1 MKAGQL
7 VSQTVVAKGVVD
19 TNCYV
24 IGCPVTRL
32 AAVIDPGAISPIEG
46 KRIIALL
53 EKDGLRAKYII
64 NTHGHIDH
72 MAGNRSLQGDTGA
85 EILIHRADAVC
96 LTDFRLNGSQLLGL
110 DVVSPPAGRQ
120 LEDGD
125 VIELGGLR
133 LKVLHTPGHTPGCIC
148 LLCGGTLFSGDT
160 LFASSVGRTDLPGGS
175 HEEIINSIRGKLM
188 VLPDETVVRPGHG
201 PRTTIG
207 TERRGNPF
215 LNLRGQ
221 IV

>member
-1 MKAGQL
+1 MKADQL
-7 VSQTVVAKGVVD
+7 VSQTVVAKGLVD

-24 IGCPVTRL
+24 IGCPVTRA
-32 AAVIDPGAISPIEG
+32 AAVIDPGALSRIED
-46 KRIIALL
+46 KRILDLL

-72 MAGNRSLQGDTGA
+72 MAGNRALQEDTGA
-85 EILIHRADAVC
+85 EILIHRADAVR
-96 LTDFRLNGSQLLGL
+96 LTDSRLNGSLLFGL
-110 DVVSPPAGRQ
+110 DVVSPPAVRQ

-125 VIELGGLR
+125 VIDLGGLH

-148 LLCGGTLFSGDT
+148 LLCGWTIFSGDT
-160 LFASSVGRTDLPGGS
+160 LFAGAVGRTDLPGGS
-175 HEEIINSIRGKLM
+175 AEDIIKSIREKLL
-188 VLPDETVVRPGHG
+188 VLPDETLVRPGHG

-215 LNLRGQ
+215 LN
-221 IV
+221 